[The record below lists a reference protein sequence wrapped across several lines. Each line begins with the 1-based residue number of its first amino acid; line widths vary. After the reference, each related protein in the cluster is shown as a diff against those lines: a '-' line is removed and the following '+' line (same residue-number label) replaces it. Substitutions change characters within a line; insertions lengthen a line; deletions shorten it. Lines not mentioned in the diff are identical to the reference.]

1 MDIKKRRTMKKIGI
15 IGATGSI
22 GSQAIEVIRK
32 FKNLYKIEFLVSYS
46 NYKKLFEIAKEF
58 NVKKVGIIKGDI
70 EIKNEDFIIYK
81 GKDEILS
88 LVEDIDLLFVSTT
101 GTFSI
106 FPVLKAIEKNI
117 NIALANKEV
126 LVSFGKIVNEKLKT
140 SNSIIIPV
148 DSEHSAIF
156 QLINP
161 YKNEFIRIIL
171 TASGG
176 PFLNFSIEEMENVS
190 VEMALNHPT
199 WKMGKKITIDSA
211 TLFNKSLEIIEAYYL
226 FGTKNIDVVIHPQ
239 SIVHSFVQLKDGS
252 LLAHLGFPDMRIP
265 IAYALSYPNR
275 LETPSVITH
284 PYDFD
289 KLTFLKPDF
298 EKFPSLKIGYFCL
311 ENLSYYPTIMNASN
325 EIAVY
330 SFLEGKIK
338 FRDIFKVVEETFNR
352 IEKENLKDETL
363 EDLLYV
369 DNLSRIIANFIVS
382 EISKKR

>member
-1 MDIKKRRTMKKIGI
+1 MDIKERRTMKKIGI

-32 FKNLYKIEFLVSYS
+32 FKKLYKIEFLVSYS
-46 NYKKLFEIAKEF
+46 DYKKLFEIAKEF
-58 NVKKVGIIKGDI
+58 NVKKVGIIREDI

-88 LVEDIDLLFVSTT
+88 LIEDIDLLFVSTT

-275 LETPSVITH
+275 LEFPSTITH

-289 KLTFLKPDF
+289 KFTFLKPDF
-298 EKFPSLKIGYFCL
+298 EKFPSLKVGYFCL

-352 IEKENLKDETL
+352 IEKEKLKDETL

-369 DNLSRIIANFIVS
+369 DNLSRTIANFIVS

>member
-1 MDIKKRRTMKKIGI
+1 MKRIGI

-22 GSQAIEVIRK
+22 GIQTIEVIRK

-46 NYKKLFEIAKEF
+46 NYEKLFEIAKEF
-58 NVKKVGIIKGDI
+58 NVKKVGFISENLDIKS
-70 EIKNEDFIIYK
+70 EEFKIYK
-81 GKDEILS
+81 GKDEILE
-88 LVEDIDLLFVSTT
+88 LIENIDLLFVSTT

-106 FPVLKAIEKNI
+106 FPVLKAIKNNI

-126 LVSFGKIVNEKLKT
+126 LVSFGKIVKNHLKN

-161 YKNEFIRIIL
+161 YKEEFERIIL

-176 PFLNFSIEEMENVS
+176 PFLNLTIEEMENVS
-190 VEMALNHPT
+190 VEDALKHPT

-211 TLFNKSLEIIEAYYL
+211 TLFNKALEIIEAYYL
-226 FGTKNIDVVIHPQ
+226 FDTKNIDVVIHPQ
-239 SIVHSFVQLKDGS
+239 SIIHSFVQLKDGS

-265 IAYALSYPNR
+265 IAYALSYPQR
-275 LETPSVITH
+275 LEKPSTITH
-284 PYDFD
+284 PYDFE

-298 EKFPSLKIGYFCL
+298 EKFPSLKIAYFCL
-311 ENLSYYPTIMNASN
+311 EKLSYYPTIMNASN

-338 FRDIFKVVEETFNR
+338 FRDIFKVVEETLNR
-352 IEKENLKDETL
+352 IQKEDIKDETL

-369 DNLSRIIANFIVS
+369 DNLSRTIANSIVS
-382 EISKKR
+382 EIQRNCK

>member
-1 MDIKKRRTMKKIGI
+1 MDIKKRGVMKKLGI

-22 GSQAIEVIRK
+22 GIQTIEVIRK

-46 NYKKLFEIAKEF
+46 NYKKLFEIANEF
-58 NVKKVGIIKGDI
+58 NVKKVGIIRDDI
-70 EIKNEDFIIYK
+70 EVKNENFIIYK
-81 GKDEILS
+81 GKDEILN
-88 LVEDIDLLFVSTT
+88 LIEEIDLLFVSTT
-101 GTFSI
+101 GIFSI

-161 YKNEFIRIIL
+161 YKNDFIRIIL

-176 PFLNFSIEEMENVS
+176 PFLNLSIEEMENVS
-190 VEMALNHPT
+190 IEMALNHPT

-226 FGTKNIDVVIHPQ
+226 FGTKNIDVIIHPQ

-265 IAYALSYPNR
+265 IAYALSYPDR
-275 LETPSVITH
+275 LETPSIITH

-298 EKFPSLKIGYFCL
+298 EKFPSLKIAYFCL
-311 ENLSYYPTIMNASN
+311 EKCSYYPTIMNASN

-330 SFLEGKIK
+330 SFLEGKIN
-338 FRDIFKVVEETFNR
+338 FRDIFVVVEETLNR
-352 IEKENLKDETL
+352 IEKEKLRDETL

-369 DNLSRIIANFIVS
+369 DYLSRIIANSIVS